1 MSMTLAL
8 LASTWAGGLETGDS
22 RRDLD
27 EVYKPRRVALL
38 IGVDRYQD
46 PDLTPLKFAAKD
58 ARDLGAVLDDEAYGD
73 FDRVM
78 TITAQTATTRE
89 GIEKAL
95 RFATADLQRDDTFVL
110 YMSGHGTLT
119 LDAVDGTQLWF
130 LPSDGQLS
138 QARETGIDVAWLEDQ
153 VADVA
158 ARRRVLIMDT
168 CHNGREG
175 SRSQL
180 SGDVASRLDGL
191 RGEAPAPRG
200 AREVSESEARLFAA
214 EYYQPAMEA
223 TELANGVYTHFL
235 IESISDGARQADLDG
250 DGLVDVAEA
259 HDWARD
265 KTMTYTGGLQTPRA
279 EYRIV
284 GREDIYLAGNQATRT
299 AAERAL
305 IAATDSLLASA
316 HVLVDGQPRGVLP
329 EVVAVEPGTH
339 TIEIRDAQGRT
350 LAKRVTHL
358 RAGETLMVEDLMP
371 DTRPAVEVLGG
382 ALLRHGPGA
391 DAWHTGAAEMEL
403 RLRRPDMGPA
413 WFEPDLHARL
423 NGWSGDVAAESVPVN
438 AGAVSLGMGLS
449 ARSQRL
455 PISVGPSLDA
465 LAQWRRFEDFDSSG
479 QQVDH
484 AQLRPTV
491 ALGGA
496 SALRVPVGDRY
507 LVARYDLRWIPYSY
521 GDQDTSYTQHGLA
534 IGLGS
539 HL

>member
-1 MSMTLAL
+1 MSTTLAL
-8 LASTWAGGLETGDS
+8 LAMTWAGGLEAADTS
-22 RRDLD
+22 RDLD
-27 EVYKPRRVALL
+27 AVYQPRRVALL
-38 IGVDRYQD
+38 IGVDRYED
-46 PDLTPLKFAAKD
+46 PALTPLRFAAKD
-58 ARDLGAVLDDEAYGD
+58 ARDLGAVLDDADYGD
-73 FDRVM
+73 FDKVM

-130 LPSDGQLS
+130 LPSDGQLG

-153 VADVA
+153 VAEVD

-180 SGDVASRLDGL
+180 STDVAQRLDGL
-191 RGEAPAPRG
+191 RGEAPAPRSV
-200 AREVSESEARLFAA
+200 REVSESEARLFAA

-223 TELANGVYTHFL
+223 PELSNGVYTHFL
-235 IESISDGARQADLDG
+235 IESISDGAREADLDG
-250 DGLVDVAEA
+250 DGLVDVTEA

-299 AAERAL
+299 AAEKAL
-305 IAATDSLLASA
+305 ITATDSLLASA

-329 EVVAVEPGTH
+329 ELVAIEPGAH

-350 LAKRVTHL
+350 LAKRVKHV

-371 DTRPAVEVLGG
+371 DTRPSVEALGG
-382 ALLRHGPGA
+382 ALLRHGPGV
-391 DAWHTGAAEMEL
+391 DAWHPGAAEIEL
-403 RLRRPDMGPA
+403 RMRRPDMGPR
-413 WFEPDLHARL
+413 WLEPDLHARL
-423 NGWSGDVAAESVPVN
+423 NGWTGEVAAESVPVS
-438 AGAVSLGMGLS
+438 AGGFSLGAGVS

-455 PISVGPSLDA
+455 PVTLGPAVDG

-479 QQVDH
+479 QLVQH

-491 ALGGA
+491 ALGGTT
-496 SALRVPVGDRY
+496 ALRVPVGDRY
-507 LVARYDLRWIPYSY
+507 LVARYDLRWVPYSY
-521 GDQDTSYTQHGLA
+521 GDQDTSYLQHGLA
-534 IGLGS
+534 IGLGT